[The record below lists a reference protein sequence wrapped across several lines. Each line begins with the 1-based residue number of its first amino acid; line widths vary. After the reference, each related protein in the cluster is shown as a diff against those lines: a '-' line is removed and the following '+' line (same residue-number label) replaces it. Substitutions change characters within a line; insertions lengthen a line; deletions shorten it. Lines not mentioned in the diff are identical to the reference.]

1 VAKIYHDDTI
11 AAIATPLG
19 EGAIAVIRVS
29 GPDAIT
35 AADKIFVGKSKLA
48 DAKGFTVHFGRLV
61 DTGGS
66 EIDEVLVTIF
76 RNPNSYTGEDSVEV
90 SCHGG
95 MFVTQKILETILST
109 GVRQAEPG
117 EFTKRA
123 FLNGK
128 IDLSQAEAVA
138 DIITAKSEASHRTSL
153 NQLEGRFSDEIKK
166 LRTELMNLGSLLE
179 LELDFSE
186 EGIDLLSKTEV
197 MNRIGKLKLQ
207 MKLMID
213 SYQVGKFYREGAS
226 VVIVGKPNVGKSS
239 LFNALLKENRAIV
252 TEIPGTTRDSLEES
266 IAIGGVLFRLNDT
279 AGLRETV
286 DPVEVEGVSRAKGLV
301 NQADVLLLVVDAT
314 EGVKRVEAL
323 SFVNDLDIP
332 KSAVIAYNKI
342 DICQRNGFSGAQF
355 KMKETT
361 VNEVLISAKTG
372 EGLDELRKTLL
383 GYVASGGLVGGGI
396 HVTNSRHQA
405 ALLNASD
412 SLSTA
417 EKAVESGTSREFIAL
432 DIKSASDSLAEIVG
446 EITTDDMLN
455 NIFQHF
461 CIGK

>member
-1 VAKIYHDDTI
+1 
-11 AAIATPLG
+11 
-19 EGAIAVIRVS
+19 
-29 GPDAIT
+29 
-35 AADKIFVGKSKLA
+35 
-48 DAKGFTVHFGRLV
+48 
-61 DTGGS
+61 
-66 EIDEVLVTIF
+66 
-76 RNPNSYTGEDSVEV
+76 
-90 SCHGG
+90 
-95 MFVTQKILETILST
+95 
-109 GVRQAEPG
+109 
-117 EFTKRA
+117 
-123 FLNGK
+123 
-128 IDLSQAEAVA
+128 
-138 DIITAKSEASHRTSL
+138 
-153 NQLEGRFSDEIKK
+153 
-166 LRTELMNLGSLLE
+166 
-179 LELDFSE
+179 
-186 EGIDLLSKTEV
+186 
-197 MNRIGKLKLQ
+197 
-207 MKLMID
+207 
-213 SYQVGKFYREGAS
+213 S

-301 NQADVLLLVVDAT
+301 KQADVLLLVVDAT

-342 DICQRNGFSGAQF
+342 DICQRNGFSGGQF

-383 GYVASGGLVGGGI
+383 GYVASDGLVGGGI

-446 EITTDDMLN
+446 EIATDDMLN